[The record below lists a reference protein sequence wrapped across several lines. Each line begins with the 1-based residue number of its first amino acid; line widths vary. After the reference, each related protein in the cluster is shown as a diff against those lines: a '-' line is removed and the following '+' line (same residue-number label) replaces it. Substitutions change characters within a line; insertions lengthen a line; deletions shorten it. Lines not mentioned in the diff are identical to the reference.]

1 MTIRLLVDGRHPFKK
16 QVTEH
21 LVAQSAGRVE
31 LALHFGDREADY
43 HAPCLQR
50 MEVRSGRL
58 GHLMDRRIRT
68 GANISL
74 LASEAY
80 REMVERGID
89 QLQRT
94 SATYQYRAHNLRN
107 LQDYL
112 DYYHILAD
120 AYGQEIERTG
130 ATHALFLNMPHLAYD
145 TVLYQ
150 VAQAMGLK
158 TFVLC
163 QTIFPQHYFSMRSID
178 DMGRFVHDGSE
189 VAPLTIEK
197 GTAPDLYYMEDRW
210 QQRSPRGRL
219 GPRAVWNLLKHLAL
233 RQPARL
239 LDPGYI
245 AGNLRR
251 MSRIHGRLPD
261 WRDPFAKFFHVNELA
276 YFEHLAEHEDRPVDY
291 GVPYVYAPLHN
302 QPEMSTSALGG
313 LFRDQLL
320 MIEAVARVLPEG
332 WQIYVKENPRQG
344 AYARG
349 PMFFH
354 RLSRIR
360 GVRLVPSDAN
370 TFELSARARLTATV
384 SGTPGWESLRK
395 GRPVLVFG
403 NPWYKSLP
411 GVYRYGE
418 PMHLEQI
425 AATTVDHAA
434 LELAYGQVMS
444 RCHEGI
450 VEPVYLDLVPGLDR
464 QRNLEAVAR
473 TCLELLE
480 GSRAATFGDLP

>member
-16 QVTEH
+16 A
-21 LVAQSAGRVE
+21 VADTIVATSQGRIE

-58 GHLMDRRIRT
+58 GHLMDGRIRK

-74 LASEAY
+74 LASGAY

-94 SATYQYRAHNLRN
+94 GPAYQYRSHNLQN

-120 AYGQEIERTG
+120 AFGQEIERTG

-150 VAQAMGLK
+150 VAQAMGLR
-158 TFVLC
+158 TIVLC
-163 QTIFPQHYFSMRSID
+163 QTIFPEHYFSMRDID
-178 DMGRFVHDGSE
+178 DMGHFVSDGRE
-189 VAPLTIEK
+189 VPPMAIEK
-197 GTAPDLYYMEDRW
+197 GSAPELYYMEDRW

-219 GPRAVWNLLKHLAL
+219 KPKAVLSLLKHLAL
-233 RQPARL
+233 KQPARL
-239 LDPGYI
+239 LDPSYI

-251 MSRIHGRLPD
+251 MSHIYGRMPD
-261 WRDPFAKFFHVNELA
+261 WRDPFARFFHVNELA
-276 YFEHLAEHEDRPVDY
+276 YFEHLAEYESQPVDY
-291 GVPYVYAPLHN
+291 NVPYVYVPLHN

-313 LFRDQLL
+313 LFRDQVL
-320 MIEAVARVLPEG
+320 MIEAVARILPEG
-332 WQIYVKENPRQG
+332 WRIYVKENPRQG

-354 RLSRIR
+354 RLSRIHS
-360 GVRLVPSDAN
+360 VQLVPSDAN

-418 PMHLEQI
+418 PMNLEQI
-425 AATTVDHAA
+425 ADTQVDHGA
-434 LELAYGQVMS
+434 LEVAYGQVLA

-450 VEPVYLDLVPGLDR
+450 VEPVYLDLVAGVDR
-464 QRNLEAVAR
+464 ERNVKQVAM
-473 TCLELLE
+473 TAADLLE
-480 GSRAATFGDLP
+480 GRQPTTFGGPT